1 MKKIT
6 SALISVFDKS
16 GIDQIVKKL
25 DSCQVK
31 LYSTGGTYDYIK
43 KLNINV
49 TKVEDIT
56 TYPSIL
62 KGRVKTLHP
71 KIFGGILKT
80 DSKSDKSDA
89 DKYDIPDIDLV
100 IVDLYPF

>member
-16 GIDQIVKKL
+16 GIDQIVNKL

-71 KIFGGILKT
+71 KILPK
-80 DSKSDKSDA
+80 
-89 DKYDIPDIDLV
+89 V
-100 IVDLYPF
+100 INTSHLIYRQFICIFLFMPA